1 VIRTRTGYKITEKG
15 YTVCNG
21 SHALCTWYKLIH
33 PNADW
38 QSLYF
43 LGNKM
48 LTLELVTG
56 GAAAVM
62 ADFVDHPE
70 VRKLGAVRPQI
81 AIALARSIMEKRCIA
96 YCEALISEKLIP
108 QYEFFKLANG
118 ERSDTSVD
126 AQDEWDEAADDMVAA
141 IFEPYERDVSASWL
155 GVAVIDTRIHE
166 EFAIS
171 KLVGGF
177 AREVWKAL
185 THDPELTEV
194 EINGRSRQRAKGA
207 MSSTDICSMIG
218 LTARDLTSLV
228 ETEMP
233 VQEETEHLHMF
244 QAPTI
249 EQVVEKI
256 WHHCKGKF
264 DDNDYADAFETAAD
278 EDDGLAIGGIKRL
291 GGDILDVYA
300 LRAEQKQVGPAI
312 GAHMVEK
319 LRAFD
324 PDAATQESY
333 TMSETPSPPPA
344 DDPWAVWMPHPDQ
357 TSPMTVGPET
367 YLSAPSAP
375 PADQP
380 PPAPAADDPWAWL
393 ASTAAPPPTP
403 EAPKK
408 RGRKSAA
415 ELAAM
420 AAAIPENRMEPRVL
434 QNLKAATVTDQDIAN
449 GLGVSR
455 ATANLYALGK
465 SSLVLNNAQK
475 EFLAKLIHEKMQ
487 LLEQALQLIK

>member
-1 VIRTRTGYKITEKG
+1 MIRTRTGYRITDKHG

-21 SHALCTWYKLIH
+21 SHSLCKWFELTH
-33 PNADW
+33 SAN
-38 QSLYF
+38 F
-43 LGNKM
+43 LENKM

-96 YCEALISEKLIP
+96 YCEALISEKLVP
-108 QYEFFKLANG
+108 QYEFFKLVNG

-166 EFAIS
+166 EFAVS

-194 EINGRSRQRAKGA
+194 EINGQSRQRAKGA
-207 MSSTDICSMIG
+207 MSSADICALIG

-233 VQEETEHLHMF
+233 AKEETEHLHMF

-249 EQVVEKI
+249 EQVVQKI

-264 DDNDYADAFETAAD
+264 DENDYADAFETAAD
-278 EDDGLAIGGIKRL
+278 DDDGLAIGGIKRL

-300 LRAEQKQVGPAI
+300 IRAERKNVGPAI
-312 GAHMVEK
+312 GAHMVELLK
-319 LRAFD
+319 AFD
-324 PDAATQESY
+324 PDAATQETY
-333 TMSETPSPPPA
+333 PMSETPPPPAA
-344 DDPWAVWMPHPDQ
+344 DDPWAEWMPHPDQ
-357 TSPMTVGPET
+357 TSPMTVGPEA
-367 YLSAPSAP
+367 YLSPASGAPANPLP
-375 PADQP
+375 PA
-380 PPAPAADDPWAWL
+380 ASADEPFDFWSA
-393 ASTAAPPPTP
+393 TAAPPAILEP
-403 EAPKK
+403 PKK

-415 ELAAM
+415 EMAAA

-465 SSLVLNNAQK
+465 SSLVLNNGQK
-475 EFLAKLIHEKMQ
+475 EFLGNLIREKMQ
-487 LLEQALQLIK
+487 LLQTALTLIN

>member
-1 VIRTRTGYKITEKG
+1 
-15 YTVCNG
+15 
-21 SHALCTWYKLIH
+21 
-33 PNADW
+33 
-38 QSLYF
+38 
-43 LGNKM
+43 M

-118 ERSDTSVD
+118 ERPEMVTD
-126 AQDEWDEAADDMVAA
+126 APWAERQDEWDEAADDMVAA

-207 MSSTDICSMIG
+207 MSSADICSMIG

-278 EDDGLAIGGIKRL
+278 DDDGLAIGGIKRL

-344 DDPWAVWMPHPDQ
+344 DDPWAAWQMPA
-357 TSPMTVGPET
+357 T
-367 YLSAPSAP
+367 SAP

-403 EAPKK
+403 EPPKK

-415 ELAAM
+415 DLAAM

-434 QNLKAATVTDQDIAN
+434 QNLKSATVTDQDIAN

-475 EFLAKLIHEKMQ
+475 EFLGNLIREKMQ